1 MWYNPIMAFV
11 LRSPLHGMLS
21 KNTLLITS
29 TGRKSGKTYT
39 TPVNYI
45 QVEDG
50 LLVTSYRKRTWW
62 RNLRGGA
69 SVTLRLQ
76 GKDHQ
81 ATAEVYED
89 DENVAQYL
97 ATYLSKMPQVAK
109 YFNVSL
115 DERGEPNLVE
125 VRQTAVER
133 VIVCCQLAD

>member
-1 MWYNPIMAFV
+1 MWYNSIMAFV

-21 KNTLLITS
+21 KNTMLITYS
-29 TGRKSGKTYT
+29 GRKSGKAYT

-76 GKDHQ
+76 GKDRQ

-89 DENVAQYL
+89 DENVTRYL
-97 ATYLSKMPQVAK
+97 AAYLSKAPQVAK
-109 YFNVSL
+109 YFNVLL
-115 DERGEPNLVE
+115 DDKGEPNLAD
-125 VRQTAVER
+125 VRRAAGER
-133 VIVCCQLAD
+133 VIIRVQLAG

>member
-1 MWYNPIMAFV
+1 MWFNPIMV
-11 LRSPLHGMLS
+11 LILRSPLHGVLS
-21 KNTLLITS
+21 KNTLLITY
-29 TGRKSGKTYT
+29 TGQKSGKTYT
-39 TPVNYI
+39 TPVNY
-45 QVEDG
+45 VRFEDS
-50 LLVTSYRKRTWW
+50 LLITSYRRRTWW

-69 SVTLRLQ
+69 PVTLRLQ
-76 GKDHQ
+76 GKDLQ

>member
-1 MWYNPIMAFV
+1 MWYNSIMAFV

-21 KNTLLITS
+21 KNTMLITYS
-29 TGRKSGKTYT
+29 GRKSGKAYT

-76 GKDHQ
+76 GKDRQ

-89 DENVAQYL
+89 DENVTRYL
-97 ATYLSKMPQVAK
+97 AAYLSKAPQVAK

-115 DERGEPNLVE
+115 DDKGEPNLAD
-125 VRQTAVER
+125 VRRAAGER
-133 VIVCCQLAD
+133 VIIRVQLAG

>member
-1 MWYNPIMAFV
+1 MWFNPIMVFI
-11 LRSPLHGMLS
+11 LRSPLHGVLS
-21 KNTLLITS
+21 KNTLLITY
-29 TGRKSGKTYT
+29 TGQKSGKTYT
-39 TPVNYI
+39 TPVNY
-45 QVEDG
+45 VRFEDS
-50 LLVTSYRKRTWW
+50 LLITSYRRRTWW

-69 SVTLRLQ
+69 PVTLRLQ
-76 GKDHQ
+76 GKDLQ

>member
-1 MWYNPIMAFV
+1 MWYNSIMAFV

-21 KNTLLITS
+21 KNTMLITYS
-29 TGRKSGKTYT
+29 GRKSGKAYT

-76 GKDHQ
+76 GKDRQ

-89 DENVAQYL
+89 DENVTRYL
-97 ATYLSKMPQVAK
+97 AAYLSKAPQVAK

-115 DERGEPNLVE
+115 DDKGEPNLAD
-125 VRQTAVER
+125 VRRAVGER
-133 VIVCCQLAD
+133 VIIRVQLAG

>member
-1 MWYNPIMAFV
+1 MWYNSIMAFV

-21 KNTLLITS
+21 KSTLLITY

-62 RNLRGGA
+62 RNLRGGV

-76 GKDHQ
+76 GKDRQ
-81 ATAEVYED
+81 ATTEVYED
-89 DENVAQYL
+89 DENVPRYL
-97 ATYLSKMPQVAK
+97 ATYLSKAPQVAK

-115 DERGEPNLVE
+115 DEKGAPNLAD
-125 VRQTAVER
+125 VRQAAVER
-133 VIVCCQLAD
+133 VIVHIQLAG

>member
-1 MWYNPIMAFV
+1 MWFNPIMVFI
-11 LRSPLHGMLS
+11 LRSPLHGVLS
-21 KNTLLITS
+21 KNTLLITY
-29 TGRKSGKTYT
+29 TGQKSGKTYT
-39 TPVNYI
+39 TPVNY
-45 QVEDG
+45 VRFEDS
-50 LLVTSYRKRTWW
+50 LLITSYRRRTWW
-62 RNLRGGA
+62 RNLRGRA
-69 SVTLRLQ
+69 PVTLRLQ
-76 GKDHQ
+76 GKDLQ

>member
-1 MWYNPIMAFV
+1 MWYNSIMAFV

-21 KNTLLITS
+21 KNTMLITYS
-29 TGRKSGKTYT
+29 GRKSGKAYT

-69 SVTLRLQ
+69 SVTLSLQ
-76 GKDHQ
+76 GKDRQ

-89 DENVAQYL
+89 DENVTRYL
-97 ATYLSKMPQVAK
+97 AAYLSKAPQVAK

-115 DERGEPNLVE
+115 DDKGEPNLAD
-125 VRQTAVER
+125 VRRAAGER
-133 VIVCCQLAD
+133 VIIRVQLAG